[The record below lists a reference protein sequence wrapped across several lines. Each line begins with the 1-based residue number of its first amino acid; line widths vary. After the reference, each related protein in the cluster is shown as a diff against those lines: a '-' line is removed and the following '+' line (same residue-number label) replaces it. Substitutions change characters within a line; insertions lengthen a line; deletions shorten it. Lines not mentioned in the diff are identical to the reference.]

1 MIRTTTLITL
11 SALALAACEPETIDG
26 NKRPDPMADQLAN
39 AAPVELPPAI
49 AASKTYRCKDNSLV
63 QIDWLAQ
70 DKGAYV
76 HGNGQEQ
83 THLKPAEPVE
93 GTSVQSGKLPQAS
106 AVFADVIGMVRVQ
119 CPAIQMRQRAE
130 WPPAGV
136 SLWNNSGRPRGRPEF
151 VCTGIEL
158 RAAAGLQSRHEISRR
173 FDRSSPR
180 MHSRRLCGAR
190 GGAKPSCVH

>member
-1 MIRTTTLITL
+1 MIRTTTLLTL

-26 NKRPDPMADQLAN
+26 NERPDPMASELAN

-76 HGNGQEQ
+76 HGDGQTQ

-93 GTSVQSGKLPQAS
+93 GQPASTDLTAEGGYVLKGNATAASVTLAVPGKAAQ
-106 AVFADVIGMVRVQ
+106 V
-119 CPAIQMRQRAE
+119 C
-130 WPPAGV
+130 
-136 SLWNNSGRPRGRPEF
+136 RG
-151 VCTGIEL
+151 
-158 RAAAGLQSRHEISRR
+158 
-173 FDRSSPR
+173 
-180 MHSRRLCGAR
+180 
-190 GGAKPSCVH
+190 